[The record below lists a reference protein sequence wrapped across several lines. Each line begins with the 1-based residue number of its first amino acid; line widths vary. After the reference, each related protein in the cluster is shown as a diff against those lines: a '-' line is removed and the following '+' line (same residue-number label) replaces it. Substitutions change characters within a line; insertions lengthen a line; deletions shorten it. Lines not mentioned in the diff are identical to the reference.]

1 LVPVIPASMK
11 QAVMMWTELP
21 QDRVQWLAFVVIK
34 LWIPEQEFLEQLNQ
48 YWLGIMI
55 SVTEFINMLEK
66 AVQW

>member
-1 LVPVIPASMK
+1 
-11 QAVMMWTELP
+11 
-21 QDRVQWLAFVVIK
+21 LAFVVIK

-66 AVQW
+66 AVQ